1 MIAALRGTVI
11 GFDDRSV
18 LLDVHGVTFRIQ
30 VVPRAERQWSV
41 GSEQHI
47 QTVLHVREDAME
59 LFGFPT
65 QAERRLFERL
75 VSVSGV
81 GPRLALAVLSA
92 GSVSDLESAIE
103 RGDAALLT
111 KVSGVG
117 TKTAQRI
124 VVDLRGKLSLDGE
137 GDTSLSSVID
147 ALVGLGYSPR
157 EARDAATATVP
168 DAAAEDRVRQALRRL
183 GKQR

>member
-1 MIAALRGTVI
+1 MIAALRGTII
-11 GFDDRSV
+11 GQDDRSV

-30 VVPRAERQWSV
+30 VVPRETSHWAV
-41 GSEQHI
+41 GSEQQI

-65 QAERRLFERL
+65 HEERRLFERL

-92 GSVSDLESAIE
+92 GSVQDLEAAIE
-103 RGDAALLT
+103 RGDATLLT

-124 VVDLRGKLSLDGE
+124 VVDLRGKLSLAAD
-137 GDTSLSSVID
+137 GDTTLSSVID
-147 ALVGLGYSPR
+147 ALVGLGYSSR
-157 EARDAATATVP
+157 EAREAAMNTVP
-168 DAAAEDRVRQALRRL
+168 EATPEERVRQALRRL
-183 GKQR
+183 GKKR